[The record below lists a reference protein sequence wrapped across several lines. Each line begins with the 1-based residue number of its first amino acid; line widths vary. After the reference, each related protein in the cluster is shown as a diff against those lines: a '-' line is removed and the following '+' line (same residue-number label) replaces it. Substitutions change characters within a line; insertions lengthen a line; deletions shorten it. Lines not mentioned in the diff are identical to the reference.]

1 MAAVNA
7 QRLADAD
14 RGERRVWDPAT
25 MMDLPAPDASD
36 DLIEYLDQAGQS
48 AENWREISAALLKRQ
63 QETSDIQAAWLVMA
77 FDYCLGR
84 ELGDD
89 RSKSTAFN
97 SELYPTPLAQ
107 LPAEVVAL
115 WASTADRVTAAAPRA
130 RLHHLLFERGHGNK
144 GTHGREAAAAYLT
157 LGTGPWSRLE
167 RVNCLDWAVDL
178 RKRIGD
184 TAAAAEVYP
193 ELVTLAIDSL
203 DQEEQ
208 EPGVALQAL
217 EVLAFEDS
225 GNSHLPD
232 LLERARH
239 QYTNPY
245 LTAKT
250 IGLQERVFKADSA
263 KREQLRRETV
273 QAFFDHALSHPPG
286 LVRMAFLEDT
296 AKAANQYG
304 FVDLSEKAT
313 AAMQEM
319 SSDDLG
325 LRERSATLTL
335 PAGTIDALVA
345 GLVERQSLADVFQA
359 LAGAEPPTGDVD
371 TNMQSRQQL
380 AAQTISSIFPTKNIG
395 QDGLPSY
402 TATSEDDRIDQ
413 QLARIES
420 IGLGI
425 GGEVTARVLEGALA
439 RFPPSEAELI
449 TTLQA
454 LPHVSHPIARSV
466 ARAIL
471 AFQAK
476 RYEEAT
482 TVAMARI
489 EALVRTLCEEKGVL
503 RFRVQRD
510 KRQGPSTRGQYPQL
524 GALLVEIEQW
534 MDRSWHRFLWTFL
547 VSPFGPNYRN
557 ELLHGY
563 VDDATR
569 IPAALTIL
577 AALRLAL
584 IPLSADRAGPPET
597 ASIVKD
603 R

>member
-1 MAAVNA
+1 M
-7 QRLADAD
+7 
-14 RGERRVWDPAT
+14 E
-25 MMDLPAPDASD
+25 LPEPEASD
-36 DLIEYLDQAGQS
+36 ALIEYLDQTGES
-48 AENWREISAALLKRQ
+48 AKNWREISAALLKRQ
-63 QETSDIQAAWLVMA
+63 GETSDIQAAWLVMA

-97 SELYPTPLAQ
+97 SELYPIPLAQ

-115 WASTADRVTAAAPRA
+115 WASIANCVKAAAPRA
-130 RLHHLLFERGHGNK
+130 RLHHLLFECGHGNK
-144 GTHGREAAAAYLT
+144 GTHGRDAAAAYVM
-157 LGTGPWSRLE
+157 LGTGTWSRLE

-184 TAAAAEVYP
+184 TAAATEVYP
-193 ELVTLAIDSL
+193 ELITLAIDSL
-203 DQEEQ
+203 NQEKP
-208 EPGVALQAL
+208 EPGIALQAL
-217 EVLAFEDS
+217 EILAFEDS
-225 GNSHLPD
+225 GNSDLPD

-239 QYTNPY
+239 QYANPY

-263 KREQLRRETV
+263 KREQLRREAV
-273 QAFFDHALSHPPG
+273 EAFFDHALSHPPG

-304 FVDLSEKAT
+304 FADLSEQAT
-313 AAMQEM
+313 VAMQKM

-335 PAGTIDALVA
+335 PAGTVDAHVAALV
-345 GLVERQSLADVFQA
+345 EQQSLADVFRA

-380 AAQTISSIFPTKNIG
+380 AAQSPASVLFPTKNVG
-395 QDGLPSY
+395 QDGLPRY
-402 TATSEDDRIDQ
+402 TATSEAERIDE
-413 QLARIES
+413 QLSRIENVRLS
-420 IGLGI
+420 IR
-425 GGEVTARVLEGALA
+425 GEITARVLEGALT
-439 RFPPSEAELI
+439 RFPPSEVDLVTI
-449 TTLQA
+449 LQP
-454 LPHVSHPIARSV
+454 LPHVSPPVARSV

-482 TVAMARI
+482 TVAMPRI
-489 EALVRTLCEEKGVL
+489 ESLVRALCQEQGVL

-510 KRQGPSTRGQYPQL
+510 QRQGPSTRGQYPQL
-524 GALLVEIEQW
+524 GALLVEIRPW
-534 MDRSWHRFLWTFL
+534 MDRSWNRFLWTFL

-577 AALRLAL
+577 AAIRLAL
-584 IPLSADRAGPPET
+584 IPLNADPATEDLGSECDADRGLPG
-597 ASIVKD
+597 
-603 R
+603 

>member
-1 MAAVNA
+1 
-7 QRLADAD
+7 
-14 RGERRVWDPAT
+14 

-36 DLIEYLDQAGQS
+36 ELIEYLDQAGQS
-48 AENWREISAALLKRQ
+48 ADNWHGISAALLKRE
-63 QETSDIQAAWLVMA
+63 QETSDVQAGWLMTA

-84 ELGDD
+84 EVGDE
-89 RSKSTAFN
+89 RSKSTGFN
-97 SELYPTPLAQ
+97 SEHYPTPLAQ

-130 RLHHLLFERGHGNK
+130 RLHHLLFECGHGNK
-144 GTHGREAAAAYLT
+144 GTHGRGAAAAYVT
-157 LGTGPWSRLE
+157 VGTGTWSRLE

-178 RKRIGD
+178 RKRLGD
-184 TAAAAEVYP
+184 SAAATEVYP
-193 ELVTLAIDSL
+193 ELVTLATDSL
-203 DQEEQ
+203 NQEKP
-208 EPGVALQAL
+208 EPGIALQAL
-217 EVLAFEDS
+217 EVLALEDG
-225 GNSHLPD
+225 GNADLPH
-232 LLERARH
+232 LLERAR
-239 QYTNPY
+239 QQDANPY

-250 IGLQERVFKADSA
+250 IRLQERVFKADSA
-263 KREQLRRETV
+263 KREQLRREAV
-273 QAFFDHALSHPPG
+273 EAFFDHALSHPPG

-304 FVDLSEKAT
+304 FADLSEKAT
-313 AAMQEM
+313 VAMQKM
-319 SSDDLG
+319 SGDDLS
-325 LRERSATLTL
+325 LQERSASLAL
-335 PAGTIDALVA
+335 PAGTVDAHVA
-345 GLVERQSLADVFQA
+345 RFVQRQSLADVFQA

-380 AAQTISSIFPTKNIG
+380 AAQSPVSFLFPTKNIG

-402 TATSEDDRIDQ
+402 TATSEDERIDE
-413 QLARIES
+413 QLSRIEN

-425 GGEVTARVLEGALA
+425 GGEMTARVLEGALT

-454 LPHVSHPIARSV
+454 LPHVSPPVARSV

-482 TVAMARI
+482 TVAMPRI
-489 EALVRTLCEEKGVL
+489 ESLVRALCQEKGVL

-510 KRQGPSTRGQYPQL
+510 QRQGPSTRGQYPQL
-524 GALLVEIEQW
+524 GALLVEIRPW
-534 MDRSWHRFLWTFL
+534 MDRSWDRFLWTFL

-569 IPAALTIL
+569 VPAALMIL

-584 IPLSADRAGPPET
+584 IPLGTDRTTESPGPVSAGGGD
-597 ASIVKD
+597 
-603 R
+603 

>member
-1 MAAVNA
+1 
-7 QRLADAD
+7 
-14 RGERRVWDPAT
+14 
-25 MMDLPAPDASD
+25 MMDLPAPDATD
-36 DLIEYLDQAGQS
+36 ELIEYLDQAGQS
-48 AENWREISAALLKRQ
+48 ADNWREISAALLKRQ

-144 GTHGREAAAAYLT
+144 GTHGRGAAAAYLT

-225 GNSHLPD
+225 GNSDLPD

-273 QAFFDHALSHPPG
+273 QAFFDHALNHPPG

-296 AKAANQYG
+296 VKAANQYG

-335 PAGTIDALVA
+335 PAGAVDAHVA
-345 GLVERQSLADVFQA
+345 RLVERQSLADVFQT
-359 LAGAEPPTGDVD
+359 LVGAEPPTGDVD
-371 TNMQSRQQL
+371 TNMQSTQLL
-380 AAQTISSIFPTKNIG
+380 AAQSPAAFLFPTKNVG
-395 QDGLPSY
+395 QDGLPRY
-402 TATSEDDRIDQ
+402 TATSEAERIDE
-413 QLARIES
+413 QLSRIES
-420 IGLGI
+420 VGLGI
-425 GGEVTARVLEGALA
+425 SGEITARVLEGALE
-439 RFPPSEAELI
+439 RFSPSEEDIVTA
-449 TTLQA
+449 LQA
-454 LPHVSHPIARSV
+454 LPHVSTPVARSV
-466 ARAIL
+466 ARALL
-471 AFQAK
+471 AFQAG

-482 TVAMARI
+482 TVAMPRI
-489 EALVRTLCEEKGVL
+489 ESLVRALCDEKGVL

-510 KRQGPSTRGQYPQL
+510 QRQGPSTRGQYPQL
-524 GALLVEIEQW
+524 GALLVEIRPW
-534 MDRSWHRFLWTFL
+534 MDRSWDRFLWTFL

-569 IPAALTIL
+569 IPATLTIL

-584 IPLSADRAGPPET
+584 TPLSADRAGPPDT
-597 ASIVKD
+597 RAPG
-603 R
+603 